1 MLRLLTNE
9 HWKSLLPITAGIMC
23 NKQESTPSFL
33 PGGGAANVKLNQRIF
48 EIPEVNHIFI
58 YPNMGDG
65 GCGTGAAFLANR
77 ENIQNREAYQNV
89 YFGPAYNDEAIVQE
103 LQTAGLAFKQ
113 ITPIEP
119 MIAQLIHDGKVVA
132 RS

>member
-1 MLRLLTNE
+1 
-9 HWKSLLPITAGIMC
+9 
-23 NKQESTPSFL
+23 
-33 PGGGAANVKLNQRIF
+33 VKLNQRIF

-132 RS
+132 RFNGRMEYGPRALGNRSILYRSTEPICPSDALRRTPPML